1 MDNFFF
7 IYKSTVCVKIV
18 KNNLAVEIGSVMD
31 KDTLR

>member
-1 MDNFFF
+1 
-7 IYKSTVCVKIV
+7 VCVKIV